1 MHLLRSGG
9 VRREPLDV
17 VLRPGE
23 APREAEEEAR
33 DLVDL
38 GHVQVELD
46 AFVRLRQ
53 IHNLALYSYKF

>member
-46 AFVRLRQ
+46 ALVGLWEMENSGIQ
-53 IHNLALYSYKF
+53 